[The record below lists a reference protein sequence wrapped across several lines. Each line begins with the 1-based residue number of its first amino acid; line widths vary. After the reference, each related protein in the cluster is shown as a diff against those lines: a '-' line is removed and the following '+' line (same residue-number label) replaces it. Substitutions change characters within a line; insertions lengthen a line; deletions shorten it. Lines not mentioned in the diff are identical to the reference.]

1 MSKLQ
6 VSFHHW
12 SSVGFLSVSTDRIVL
27 IVRKSRS
34 LARVRSIATL
44 PEIDLI
50 YVFAIIGLAGGD
62 VL

>member
-1 MSKLQ
+1 MPKLQ

-34 LARVRSIATL
+34 LARIGSIATL
-44 PEIDLI
+44 SEIDLI
-50 YVFAIIGLAGGD
+50 YMFAIIGLAGGD